1 MTNQQEDATYDAY
14 LLSYPDGSWLALAAD
29 LPGAYA
35 TGASAEDATS
45 RLATAIPAYY
55 AWLQSHD
62 DYTPIIHDS
71 PQVVVRERAQA
82 DARGGAFFAADA
94 EPVTD
99 EDLDW
104 WLAVIGW
111 AYDDLGA
118 TAQQATQP
126 NQRALIGAVAA
137 MQRDTIARATG
148 GFTGELNAP
157 GAPPDPAT
165 SLKLVSQTAL
175 AAFRRTR
182 PEQRAAVREVDGQRW
197 SLRRGLRES
206 ALLARRAWD
215 DLNRS

>member
-14 LLSYPDGSWLALAAD
+14 LLNYPDGSWLALAAD

-35 TGASAEDATS
+35 TGATADEATT

-71 PQVVVRERAQA
+71 PQMVVRERAQA

-104 WLAVIGW
+104 WLAVIDW
-111 AYDDLGA
+111 AYDDLEA
-118 TAQQATQP
+118 AAQQTTQP
-126 NQRALIGAVAA
+126 NQRALIEAVVA
-137 MQRDTIARATG
+137 MQLDTIARATG
-148 GFTGELNAP
+148 GFTGQLGDGRA
-157 GAPPDPAT
+157 DPAAG
-165 SLKLVSQTAL
+165 LKHVSQTTQAV
-175 AAFRRTR
+175 FRRTR
-182 PEQRAAVREVDGQRW
+182 PEQRAAVREAEGQRW

>member
-35 TGASAEDATS
+35 TGATADEATA
-45 RLATAIPAYY
+45 RLAAAIPAYY

-82 DARGGAFFAADA
+82 DARGGAFFAADV
-94 EPVTD
+94 EPVTE

-111 AYDDLGA
+111 AYDDLEA
-118 TAQQATQP
+118 AAQRATQP

-137 MQRDTIARATG
+137 MQRDTVARATG
-148 GFTGELNAP
+148 GFTGQL
-157 GAPPDPAT
+157 GDGSSDPLA
-165 SLKLVSQTAL
+165 SLKLAHQATL
-175 AAFRRTR
+175 AVFRRTR
-182 PEQRAAVREVDGQRW
+182 PEQRAATREVDGQRW

>member
-14 LLSYPDGSWLALAAD
+14 LLNYPDGSWLALAAD

-35 TGASAEDATS
+35 TGATADEATA

-71 PQVVVRERAQA
+71 PQMVVRERAQA

-104 WLAVIGW
+104 WLAVIDW
-111 AYDDLGA
+111 AYDDLEA
-118 TAQQATQP
+118 AAQQTTQP
-126 NQRALIGAVAA
+126 NQRALIEAVVA
-137 MQRDTIARATG
+137 MQLDTIARATG
-148 GFTGELNAP
+148 GFTGQLGDGRA
-157 GAPPDPAT
+157 DPAAG
-165 SLKLVSQTAL
+165 LKHVSQTTQAV
-175 AAFRRTR
+175 FRRTR
-182 PEQRAAVREVDGQRW
+182 PEQRAAVREAEGQRW

>member
-14 LLSYPDGSWLALAAD
+14 LLNYPDGSWLALAAD

-35 TGASAEDATS
+35 TGATADEATT

-71 PQVVVRERAQA
+71 PQMVVRERAQA

-104 WLAVIGW
+104 WLAVIDW
-111 AYDDLGA
+111 AYDDLEA
-118 TAQQATQP
+118 AAQQTTQP
-126 NQRALIGAVAA
+126 NQRALIEAVVA
-137 MQRDTIARATG
+137 MQLDTIARATG
-148 GFTGELNAP
+148 GFTGQLGDGRA
-157 GAPPDPAT
+157 DPAAG
-165 SLKLVSQTAL
+165 LKHVSQTTQAV
-175 AAFRRTR
+175 FRRTR
-182 PEQRAAVREVDGQRW
+182 PEQRAAVREADGQRW

>member
-1 MTNQQEDATYDAY
+1 MTNQQEGATYDAY
-14 LLSYPDGSWLALAAD
+14 LLNYPDGSWLALAAD

-35 TGASAEDATS
+35 TGATADEATT

-71 PQVVVRERAQA
+71 PQMVVRERAQA

-104 WLAVIGW
+104 WLAVIDW
-111 AYDDLGA
+111 AYDDLEA
-118 TAQQATQP
+118 AAQQTTQP
-126 NQRALIGAVAA
+126 NQRALIEAVVA
-137 MQRDTIARATG
+137 MQLDTIARATG
-148 GFTGELNAP
+148 GFTGQLGDGRA
-157 GAPPDPAT
+157 DPAAG
-165 SLKLVSQTAL
+165 LKHVSQTTQAV
-175 AAFRRTR
+175 FRRTR
-182 PEQRAAVREVDGQRW
+182 PEQRAAVREADGQRW

>member
-14 LLSYPDGSWLALAAD
+14 LLNYPDGSWLALAAD

-35 TGASAEDATS
+35 TGATADEATT

-104 WLAVIGW
+104 WLAVIDW
-111 AYDDLGA
+111 AYDDLEA
-118 TAQQATQP
+118 AAQQTTQP
-126 NQRALIGAVAA
+126 NQRALIEAVVA
-137 MQRDTIARATG
+137 MQLDTIARATG
-148 GFTGELNAP
+148 GFTGQLGDGRA
-157 GAPPDPAT
+157 DPAAG
-165 SLKLVSQTAL
+165 LKHVSQTTQAV
-175 AAFRRTR
+175 FRRTR
-182 PEQRAAVREVDGQRW
+182 PEQRAAVREAEGQRW

>member
-14 LLSYPDGSWLALAAD
+14 LLNYPDGSWLALAAD

-35 TGASAEDATS
+35 TGATADEATT

-62 DYTPIIHDS
+62 DYTPIIHDT
-71 PQVVVRERAQA
+71 PQVAVRERAQA

-104 WLAVIGW
+104 WLAVIDW
-111 AYDDLGA
+111 AYDDLEA
-118 TAQQATQP
+118 AAQQTTQP
-126 NQRALIGAVAA
+126 NQRALIEAVVA
-137 MQRDTIARATG
+137 MQLDTIARATG
-148 GFTGELNAP
+148 GFTGQLGDGRA
-157 GAPPDPAT
+157 DPAAG
-165 SLKLVSQTAL
+165 LKHVSQTTQAV
-175 AAFRRTR
+175 FRRTR
-182 PEQRAAVREVDGQRW
+182 PEQRAAVREAEGQRW

>member
-14 LLSYPDGSWLALAAD
+14 LLNYPDGSWLALAAD

-35 TGASAEDATS
+35 TGATADEATT

-104 WLAVIGW
+104 WLAVIDW
-111 AYDDLGA
+111 AYDDLEA
-118 TAQQATQP
+118 AAQQTTQP
-126 NQRALIGAVAA
+126 NQRALIEAVVA
-137 MQRDTIARATG
+137 MQLDTIARATG
-148 GFTGELNAP
+148 GFTGQLGDGRA
-157 GAPPDPAT
+157 DPAAG
-165 SLKLVSQTAL
+165 LKHVSQTTQAV
-175 AAFRRTR
+175 FRRTR
-182 PEQRAAVREVDGQRW
+182 PEQRAAVREADGQRW

>member
-14 LLSYPDGSWLALAAD
+14 LLNYPDGSWLALAAD

-35 TGASAEDATS
+35 IGATADEATA
-45 RLATAIPAYY
+45 RLATAIPVYY

-71 PQVVVRERAQA
+71 PQVIVRERTQA

-111 AYDDLGA
+111 AYDDLEGA
-118 TAQQATQP
+118 AQQATQP

-137 MQRDTIARATG
+137 MQRDTVARATG
-148 GFTGELNAP
+148 GFTGELNEP
-157 GAPPDPAT
+157 GAPPDPLE
-165 SLKLVSQTAL
+165 SLKLAHQMTL
-175 AAFRRTR
+175 AAFRRANA
-182 PEQRAAVREVDGQRW
+182 ELRAATRQMEGQRW

-215 DLNRS
+215 DLKRS